1 MSGESQACAWV
12 GEVTW
17 RQVADLREVLFDEVD
32 ACECG
37 LCLDVRL
44 VTEID
49 RTGIA
54 LLIGANHFAH
64 SMGRPLV
71 LLDESGPVSDALA
84 RAHLMADF
92 RMTAVPP
99 VSTVRLE
106 DELLGTR

>member
-1 MSGESQACAWV
+1 VSGESQACAWV

-17 RQVADLREVLFDEVD
+17 RQVAELREVLFDEMD

-71 LLDESGPVSDALA
+71 LLDESGPVSDALV
-84 RAHLMADF
+84 RAHVMADF

-99 VSTVRLE
+99 ALSASLE